1 MVRESATQA
10 QASVYLPVS
19 MRITPALIGSY
30 LGRSVFRDTSFNV
43 AAGANSA
50 ISVSS
55 SGPNSNWITLV
66 ITHASVAG
74 SYVYS
79 EWDLLNTTTNLG
91 LNAEL

>member
-1 MVRESATQA
+1 
-10 QASVYLPVS
+10 
-19 MRITPALIGSY
+19 MRITPSLVGSY

-43 AAGANSA
+43 ATGANSA

-55 SGPNSNWITLV
+55 SGPNSNWITLI
-66 ITHASVAG
+66 ITHTPVAG
-74 SYVYS
+74 TYVYA